1 MKRLISLTA
10 VAAVGCAWGAVSEYV
25 RTVVTN
31 FNGHVGCDLVT
42 YVKPATAQ
50 RTGCIGNVALG
61 AVWRPETRDKRPA
74 ETLRQRDG

>member
-1 MKRLISLTA
+1 MKRLICMAA

-50 RTGCIGNVALG
+50 RTGS
-61 AVWRPETRDKRPA
+61 
-74 ETLRQRDG
+74 